1 MILVPPGSIR
11 LEQVEE
17 FRVPGPERRNDLL
30 PEFVN
35 IVLGGM
41 DPMEENV
48 LVFDRRWSL
57 VVAGTAWFAALMCM
71 LAYALTA
78 R

>member
-1 MILVPPGSIR
+1 

-17 FRVPGPERRNDLL
+17 FKFRGRNA
-30 PEFVN
+30 EM
-35 IVLGGM
+35 ICGRIREYCARGM
-41 DPMEENV
+41 DSMEENV

-57 VVAGTAWFAALMCM
+57 VLAGTAWFAALMCM

>member
-1 MILVPPGSIR
+1 
-11 LEQVEE
+11 
-17 FRVPGPERRNDLL
+17 
-30 PEFVN
+30 
-35 IVLGGM
+35 M